1 MGRRNFAAALV
12 CLLLVRAAPARA
24 QTAPHSTVG
33 GYSAYEKESIV
44 AAQKA
49 LGVRLDSAPEGKV
62 IERIDILRLE
72 VIENRDPAPEF
83 LNRFHTT
90 SRERIIRQELLLH
103 EGDRYVGVVADE
115 TSRNLRRLSQVSL
128 VVVTALEGSRPDRV
142 RLLVIAKDVWSLRLN
157 SNFTVGP
164 GGLESLLIEPTE
176 SNLAGEQQSL
186 ATRFILFPLSYTLG
200 AGYRIPRLSG
210 RWLTFVSDANI
221 IINRASGRPEG
232 SYGTVS
238 ISRPLYSTRTEW
250 GWGINVAWREEIVRH
265 YVNAKLAGFG
275 AVGTPQVDKIPWE
288 YRAQRYTNTYGVTRS
303 FGWATKSDI
312 TFGGELNRRAY
323 RTGDLSRFDP
333 VAVTEF
339 INTAVPVSDTRVGPF
354 LQYRGYT
361 TNFIRVLDFET
372 LGLQEDFRLGH
383 DVWLK
388 VYPVTRALGSSRN
401 FFGTYAAAQYTVALG
416 DGLVRG
422 AIESD
427 TEAEVDRLSDA
438 SVVGSVRI
446 VTPRLGFGRFVYD
459 AYVGNRY
466 RNFLNHTDFLGGN
479 GRLRGYPSNFFVG
492 KDVVASNLEYRSR
505 PVEILS
511 LQLGGAVFYDVGDA
525 FSGFD
530 HLRPRHSV
538 GVGFRALFPQLDRF
552 VFRGDLGFPVGRP
565 LPSGVFA
572 TSFFF
577 AFEQAF
583 PVPGVG
589 STAPYGVPTVGGVGA
604 LGQ

>member
-1 MGRRNFAAALV
+1 
-12 CLLLVRAAPARA
+12 
-24 QTAPHSTVG
+24 VG
-33 GYSAYEKESIV
+33 GYSAYEEESILD
-44 AAQKA
+44 AQKA
-49 LGVRLDSAPEGKV
+49 LGARLDPNPEGKI

-72 VIENRDPAPEF
+72 VVEKRDPAPAF
-83 LNRFHTT
+83 LNAFHTT
-90 SRERIIRQELLLH
+90 SRDGIIRQELLLH
-103 EGDRYVGVVADE
+103 EGDPYLGVVADE
-115 TSRNLRRLSQVSL
+115 TARNIRRLSQVSL
-128 VVVTALEGSRPDRV
+128 VVVTALAGSRPDRV

-157 SNFTVGP
+157 SNFTIGP

-176 SNLAGEQQSL
+176 SNLAGQQQSL

-210 RWLTFVSDANI
+210 RYLTFVSDANI
-221 IINRASGRPEG
+221 IMNRESGSPEG

-238 ISRPLYSTRTEW
+238 ISRPLNSTRTEW
-250 GWGINVAWREEIVRH
+250 GWGINVAWREEVVRH
-265 YVNAKLAGFG
+265 YVNARLAGF
-275 AVGTPQVDKIPWE
+275 DKPVKAGGIPWE

-303 FGWATKSDI
+303 FGWGTKNDI
-312 TFGGELNRRAY
+312 TFGGELNHRAY

-333 VAVTEF
+333 VAVTDF
-339 INTAVPVSDTRVGPF
+339 INTAVPVSDTRVAPF

-361 TNFIRVLDFET
+361 TNFIRVLDFES

-427 TEAEVDRLSDA
+427 TEAEADRLSDA
-438 SVVGSVRI
+438 YVVGSVRV

-459 AYVGNRY
+459 AYVENRY

-505 PVEILS
+505 PIEILS

-530 HLRPRHSV
+530 HLRPKHGV

-552 VFRGDLGFPVGRP
+552 VFRGDLGFPLGRP
-565 LPSGVFA
+565 LPSGVSA
-572 TSFFF
+572 VSFFF

-589 STAPYGVPTVGGVGA
+589 SVAPYGVPPVGGVGA